1 MRETLEKA
9 DNGITLL
16 AVVITIIVLLILTG
30 VTIAT
35 LTGNNGIL
43 TQAFHA
49 RKELDIAQEKE
60 GIQIA
65 KLSSEMEEEHITETI
80 FQNEIDSFFGKEQAT
95 VKKSGSTFLVKFKN
109 SQRTYKVYED
119 NTVVQYNVVS
129 TLKGNKGSANYEGEY
144 YAYKDKI
151 KKIVFENQIT
161 RKEETSQSWDVSEEQ
176 NGNSMAYL
184 VDDELYIQTEGIIAF
199 PQNSSNL
206 FHGFKNLESIV
217 GLENVDTSKV
227 NSMLSMFIN
236 CSKLTDLDVH
246 DFNTS
251 NVENMMYMFYGCSSL
266 KKIDVS
272 NFDTRKVRTILG
284 LFYNCSSLEK
294 IDLSNFDTSNVTS
307 FQWLFTKCNNLREIN
322 LKGLDTSNVTSMMQ
336 MFSECKNLVNL
347 DVSMFDTSKV
357 TDMSSMFALC
367 NSLTQLDVSNFDT
380 SNVTNMGSMF
390 YGCNQLQTLD
400 LKNFITNKVTNM
412 NVMFRECRNLKK
424 LDISKFNTE
433 NVTSM
438 SYMFLNCINLQELDL
453 SSFDT
458 KLVTNMYQMFYMCSN
473 LKTIYVSDK
482 WDTNNVTE
490 STGMFSYCNNII
502 GENGTK
508 YTDKH
513 TSVEYAR
520 VDTIQNP
527 GYLTYKNKVI

>member
-95 VKKSGSTFLVKFKN
+95 VKKSGSTFLVTFKN

-129 TLKGNKGSANYEGEY
+129 TLK
-144 YAYKDKI
+144 
-151 KKIVFENQIT
+151 
-161 RKEETSQSWDVSEEQ
+161 
-176 NGNSMAYL
+176 GNSMAYL

-227 NSMLSMFIN
+227 NSMVSMFIN
-236 CSKLTDLDVH
+236 CSK
-246 DFNTS
+246 
-251 NVENMMYMFYGCSSL
+251 
-266 KKIDVS
+266 
-272 NFDTRKVRTILG
+272 
-284 LFYNCSSLEK
+284 
-294 IDLSNFDTSNVTS
+294 
-307 FQWLFTKCNNLREIN
+307 
-322 LKGLDTSNVTSMMQ
+322 
-336 MFSECKNLVNL
+336 
-347 DVSMFDTSKV
+347 
-357 TDMSSMFALC
+357 
-367 NSLTQLDVSNFDT
+367 
-380 SNVTNMGSMF
+380 
-390 YGCNQLQTLD
+390 
-400 LKNFITNKVTNM
+400 
-412 NVMFRECRNLKK
+412 
-424 LDISKFNTE
+424 
-433 NVTSM
+433 
-438 SYMFLNCINLQELDL
+438 
-453 SSFDT
+453 
-458 KLVTNMYQMFYMCSN
+458 
-473 LKTIYVSDK
+473 
-482 WDTNNVTE
+482 
-490 STGMFSYCNNII
+490 
-502 GENGTK
+502 
-508 YTDKH
+508 
-513 TSVEYAR
+513 
-520 VDTIQNP
+520 
-527 GYLTYKNKVI
+527 